1 MSENI
6 LGKTVK
12 DAMNYIV
19 SFYKEHSGN
28 IKAYDNEDSENTL
41 TLAFREENAYLVT
54 TNPLMNK
61 IVYKF
66 TISGM
71 GYYKHIE
78 LYA

>member
-1 MSENI
+1 MRENI
-6 LGKTVK
+6 LGKTVGE
-12 DAMNYIV
+12 AMNYIV
-19 SFYKEHSGN
+19 SFYKKYSGN

-41 TLAFREENAYLVT
+41 TLIFREENAYLIT

-61 IVYKF
+61 IVNKF

-71 GYYKHIE
+71 GYHKRIE

>member
-6 LGKTVK
+6 LGKTVGE
-12 DAMNYIV
+12 AMNYIV
-19 SFYKEHSGN
+19 SFYKKHSGN

-41 TLAFREENAYLVT
+41 TLVFREENAYLVT
-54 TNPLMNK
+54 NNPLMNK

-66 TISGM
+66 TISGI